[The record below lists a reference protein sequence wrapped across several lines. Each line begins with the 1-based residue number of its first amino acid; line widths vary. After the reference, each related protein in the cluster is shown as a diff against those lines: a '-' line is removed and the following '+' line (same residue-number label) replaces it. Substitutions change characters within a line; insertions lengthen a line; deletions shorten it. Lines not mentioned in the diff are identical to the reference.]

1 MSGRIKDQITVVTA
15 SSASPPGPAGVP
27 ADGAGAGE
35 LHESEE
41 LSRHLPAARRQAEG
55 ARRAERAAEVPH
67 GPGAPCVSEPG
78 WFQMCDEAPFSLWKS
93 L

>member
-27 ADGAGAGE
+27 ADGAGE